1 MRVENWNGCD
11 IRFIEKEPNDWWAV
25 AADVTKALGLK
36 QVTRALSG
44 LKDGVTTSKVG
55 VKTGEK
61 RDGSPAMQEID
72 MNIINEKSIYKLVFK
87 SKKKE
92 AEAFQDWVFDII
104 KALRQSTGLEGFQ
117 IFRMLDKDHQ
127 REAMRNLSGS
137 LRQPVRRDFI
147 KANTIADKA
156 VSSKFGHPKM
166 LKKNQMTPDMLVA
179 RQPILEDTVSLMSMV
194 DHFKLDLSVSKTIYE
209 KHA

>member
-1 MRVENWNGCD
+1 MNIRVENWNGCE
-11 IRFIEKEPNDWWAV
+11 IRFVEKESGDWWAV
-25 AADVTKALGLK
+25 AADVCRALDIRNITMAVRKLDDTDKALHTIEGLNRGNEP
-36 QVTRALSG
+36 VNIVSEF
-44 LKDGVTTSKVG
+44 GVYELIIKSRKPEA
-55 VKTGEK
+55 KEFK
-61 RDGSPAMQEID
+61 R
-72 MNIINEKSIYKLVFK
+72 
-87 SKKKE
+87 
-92 AEAFQDWVFDII
+92 WVFEML
-104 KALRQSTGLEGFQ
+104 KMLRQSTGLEGFQ
-117 IFRMLDKDHQ
+117 VFRMLDKDHQ

-209 KHA
+209 KHAL

>member
-1 MRVENWNGCD
+1 MNIRVENWNGHD
-11 IRFIEKEPNDWWAV
+11 IRFVEKESSEWWAV
-25 AADVTKALGLK
+25 ASDVAKALGYRMASDMTRFLDSEEKGTHNVRMEEVSRKMSLISETGIYEAVFNSRRDEAKDFKRWVK
-36 QVTRALSG
+36 QLI
-44 LKDGVTTSKVG
+44 
-55 VKTGEK
+55 KT
-61 RDGSPAMQEID
+61 
-72 MNIINEKSIYKLVFK
+72 
-87 SKKKE
+87 
-92 AEAFQDWVFDII
+92 
-104 KALRQSTGLEGFQ
+104 LRQSTGLEGFQ

-127 REAMRNLSGS
+127 REAMRNLSSS
-137 LRQPVRRDFI
+137 LRQPIRRDFI

>member
-1 MRVENWNGCD
+1 MNIRVEKWNGYD
-11 IRFIEKEPNDWWAV
+11 IRFVEKEASDWWAV
-25 AADVTKALGLK
+25 ASDVAKALGYRDAYNLTRLVDSDEKDTHLMSTHGGEQDVSIISETGMYEAVFNSKRSEAKDFKRWVK
-36 QVTRALSG
+36 QLI
-44 LKDGVTTSKVG
+44 
-55 VKTGEK
+55 KT
-61 RDGSPAMQEID
+61 
-72 MNIINEKSIYKLVFK
+72 
-87 SKKKE
+87 
-92 AEAFQDWVFDII
+92 
-104 KALRQSTGLEGFQ
+104 LRQSTGLEGFQ

-127 REAMRNLSGS
+127 REAMRNLSSS

>member
-1 MRVENWNGCD
+1 MNIRVENWNGHD
-11 IRFIEKEPNDWWAV
+11 IRFVEKESSEWWAV
-25 AADVTKALGLK
+25 ASDVAKALGYRMASDMTRFLDSEEKGTHIVRMEEVSRKMSLISETGIYEAVFNSRRGEAKDFKRWVK
-36 QVTRALSG
+36 QLI
-44 LKDGVTTSKVG
+44 
-55 VKTGEK
+55 KT
-61 RDGSPAMQEID
+61 
-72 MNIINEKSIYKLVFK
+72 
-87 SKKKE
+87 
-92 AEAFQDWVFDII
+92 
-104 KALRQSTGLEGFQ
+104 LRQSTGLEGFQ

-166 LKKNQMTPDMLVA
+166 LKKGQMTPDMLVA